1 MTTTGQES
9 ESSRSATMS
18 PTVLTGRTS
27 WEIWPDEERSPSG
40 RYGLP
45 REAGGRKGRP
55 YGATGATKYNCTV
68 ATTKPDLDIVQE
80 LVTEFGENASYVADI
95 LARYRMNPAS
105 VDEEWRAFFRE
116 RLGEA
121 EPSPPARP
129 PERPAPSP
137 APAAA
142 PPAPQSAQPRAPA
155 PAPGPRPLTLSAAG
169 REATAAAESHPEP
182 LRGAA
187 LRVAENM
194 EASLAVPTAT
204 SQRQIPIKLLEENRR
219 LINEYR
225 ASRDESKVSFTH
237 LIAWAILQ
245 ALKDFPRL
253 NDAYD
258 DSGDSPA
265 RLHKDKINFGLAVD
279 VEKKD
284 GSRSLVVPNV
294 KDADAMTLA
303 QFVAASDDVVSRAR
317 AGKLQV
323 SDFEGTTISLTNP
336 GTLGTTAS
344 VPRLMPGQGL
354 IVATGAMEYPG
365 EFRAMA
371 PEAISQLAIGKV
383 VTFTSTYD
391 HRIIQGAES
400 GAFLGRIE
408 ELILGGHD
416 FYARAFADLGLAH
429 QPLHWAVD
437 RNPAVSGDARTGE
450 IEKQA
455 RVLEL
460 INAYRVRGH
469 LIADID
475 PLGLMAVPRHP
486 ELDLDTYG
494 LSIWDLDRTFWTG
507 GLAGGDHM
515 PLREIIGVMRRVYC
529 GKVGTEYRHISSPTE
544 RYWIR
549 KQIATASQAK
559 PLAADLRKQLLEK
572 LVAAEGLEK
581 FLNARFMGQRRYSI
595 EGCETTI
602 AVLDQ
607 LMEGAAAR
615 GIEDVTMGLTHR
627 GRLNILANVVG
638 NATER
643 IFAGFEGTVL
653 PDFPADEGDVKYHQG
668 AQATRKT
675 ESGQEIKITVPSNPS
690 HLEAVDPVVEGMA
703 RAKQDELKLPRSEAV
718 ARVLPV
724 LLHGDA
730 AFAGQGM
737 VAEVFNLSQLHGY
750 RTGGTIHIVI
760 NNQIGFTTDP
770 KAGRSSLYSTDV
782 AKIVQVPIFHVN
794 ADDPEA
800 AYRVLQIALDY
811 RQEWHKDV
819 VIDLIGFRR
828 HGHQET
834 DEPTY
839 TQPLMYKRIE
849 EHPGV
854 RALYAQRLV
863 REGVLTEAE
872 VKQLEDRQHAAYE
885 EALATAKTKG
895 ERAGPPAAQHPG
907 ETGRV
912 EEVATGVPRET
923 LMHIGRVLTTVPS
936 GFNLNPKMVQQL
948 ARRAKTIE
956 TGQPLDWATAES
968 LAFGSLLLEGTP
980 IRMSGQ
986 DSARGTFSQRH
997 VVFYDTKTGETWTPL
1012 SSLPAPPPLP
1022 AGGRGEGR
1030 EGRGLPAEAL
1040 AKAGEGRASFQVYDS
1055 PLSEAGVLGFEYGYS
1070 VESPEALVIWEAQFG
1085 DFANGA
1091 QVILDQFVTSAEDK
1105 WRETS
1110 RLTLF
1115 LPHGYE
1121 GQGPEHSSAR
1131 IERYLQL
1138 CADENLRVCNVTT
1151 PSQYFHVLRRQLR
1164 SKSAKPLVLFTPKS
1178 LLRFPASFSP
1188 LDNLATGRF
1197 HPVLD
1202 DPAAQHKSG
1211 ITRLLFCSG
1220 KIYYDLQSERQKR
1233 KATDTVIIRLEQLY
1247 PFPTDL
1253 LKSLLSTYPA
1263 AKDAV
1268 WVQEEPQNV
1277 GPWTF
1282 IAPRL
1287 TPLLPPSAPLR
1298 YAGRP
1303 PSASPATGNAT
1314 VHKAELT
1321 TLVGTALGNNA

>member
-1 MTTTGQES
+1 
-9 ESSRSATMS
+9 
-18 PTVLTGRTS
+18 
-27 WEIWPDEERSPSG
+27 
-40 RYGLP
+40 
-45 REAGGRKGRP
+45 
-55 YGATGATKYNCTV
+55 V

-80 LVTEFGENASYVADI
+80 LVTEFGENASYVVDL
-95 LARYRMNPAS
+95 LARYRTNPAS
-105 VDEEWRAFFRE
+105 VDEEWRGFFRD
-116 RLGEA
+116 RLGETEA
-121 EPSPPARP
+121 VPPPATP
-129 PERPAPSP
+129 AEKPAP
-137 APAAA
+137 PAAA
-142 PPAPQSAQPRAPA
+142 PAPAPEPAQPRAP
-155 PAPGPRPLTLSAAG
+155 RAG
-169 REATAAAESHPEP
+169 ETPEP

-194 EASLAVPTAT
+194 EESLAVPTAT
-204 SQRQIPIKLLEENRR
+204 SQRQIPVKLLDENRR

-225 ASRDESKVSFTH
+225 ASRDESKLSFTH

-245 ALKDFPRL
+245 ALRDFPRL

-258 DSGDSPA
+258 DSGETPV
-265 RLHKDKINFGLAVD
+265 RLRRDRINFGLAVD

-294 KDADAMTLA
+294 KDAGAMTLA
-303 QFVAASDDVVSRAR
+303 QFVAASNDVVGRAR

-323 SDFEGTTISLTNP
+323 SDFEGTTLSLTNP

-371 PEAISQLAIGKV
+371 PEAISQLAIGRV

-391 HRIIQGAES
+391 HRVIQGAES

-408 ELILGGHD
+408 ELLLGGHD
-416 FYARAFADLGLAH
+416 FYERAFADLAIAQ

-494 LSIWDLDRTFWTG
+494 LTIWDLDRTFWSG

-529 GKVGTEYRHISSPTE
+529 GKIGTEYRHISSPGEKYWVRKRIAAATE
-544 RYWIR
+544 
-549 KQIATASQAK
+549 AK
-559 PLAADLRKQLLEK
+559 PLPVDLRKAILAR
-572 LVAAEGLEK
+572 LVAAESFEK
-581 FLNARFMGQRRYSI
+581 FLGTRFLGQRRYSI
-595 EGCETTI
+595 EGCETAI

-607 LMEGAAAR
+607 LVEGAASR
-615 GIEDVTMGLTHR
+615 GIDEITMGVTHR

-638 NATER
+638 NSTER
-643 IFAGFEGTVL
+643 LFAAFEGTVH

-668 AQATRKT
+668 ASASRATA
-675 ESGQEIKITVPSNPS
+675 SGRQIRITVPSNPS
-690 HLEAVDPVVEGMA
+690 HLEAVDPVVEGRA
-703 RAKQDELKLPRSEAV
+703 RAKQDHTRLPRLEA
-718 ARVLPV
+718 ANKVLPV
-724 LLHGDA
+724 ILHGDA

-811 RQEWHKDV
+811 RREFHKDV

-839 TQPLMYKRIE
+839 TQPLMYNRIQ
-849 EHPGV
+849 EHPGML
-854 RALYAQRLV
+854 ALYARRLV
-863 REGVLTEAE
+863 KDGVLTEAE
-872 VKQLEDRQHAAYE
+872 VQELESRQMAAYD
-885 EALATAKTKG
+885 ASLAAAKTKG
-895 ERAGPPAAQHPG
+895 QQAGPPTAEHPG

-923 LMHIGRVLTTVPS
+923 LARIGRALTTVPP

-948 ARRAKTIE
+948 ARRAKMTE
-956 TGQPLDWATAES
+956 GSLPLDWATAEA

-997 VVFYDTKTGETWTPL
+997 VVFTDTQTGKTWTPL
-1012 SSLPAPPPLP
+1012 CALAQPPPLP
-1022 AGGRGEGR
+1022 PGEGRGEGAT
-1030 EGRGLPAEAL
+1030 GASVNLDRGENRPPT
-1040 AKAGEGRASFQVYDS
+1040 FQIYDS

-1070 VESPEALVIWEAQFG
+1070 VETPEALVIWEAQYG

-1091 QVILDQFVTSAEDK
+1091 QVIIDQFIVSAEDK

-1110 RLTLF
+1110 RLTLL

-1138 CADENLRVCNVTT
+1138 CADENIQVCNVTT
-1151 PSQYFHVLRRQLR
+1151 PAQYFHLLRRQMR
-1164 SKSAKPLVLFTPKS
+1164 QPRPKPLILFTPKS
-1178 LLRFPASFSP
+1178 LLRFPASFSA
-1188 LDNLATGRF
+1188 LDALEGAGF
-1197 HPVLD
+1197 QPVLN
-1202 DPAAQHKSG
+1202 DPEEPQTGVK
-1211 ITRLLFCSG
+1211 RLLFCSG
-1220 KIYYDLQSERQKR
+1220 KIYYDLQAARAERKV
-1233 KATDTVIIRLEQLY
+1233 TDTAIIRLEQLY
-1247 PFPTDL
+1247 PFPAEI
-1253 LKSLLSTYPA
+1253 LKSLAASYPSTTDVA
-1263 AKDAV
+1263 
-1268 WVQEEPQNV
+1268 WVQEEPQNM

-1282 IAPRL
+1282 TEPRL
-1287 TPLLPPSAPLR
+1287 RPLLPASAPLR
-1298 YAGRP
+1298 YVGRQ

-1314 VHKAELT
+1314 VHRAELMSLLAGA
-1321 TLVGTALGNNA
+1321 LVVNP

>member
-1 MTTTGQES
+1 M
-9 ESSRSATMS
+9 
-18 PTVLTGRTS
+18 
-27 WEIWPDEERSPSG
+27 
-40 RYGLP
+40 
-45 REAGGRKGRP
+45 
-55 YGATGATKYNCTV
+55 

-80 LVTEFGENASYVADI
+80 LVTEFGENASYVADL

-116 RLGEA
+116 RLGET
-121 EPSPPARP
+121 EPAPPPTRP
-129 PERPAPSP
+129 PERPAPTP
-137 APAAA
+137 AVATEPEPAA
-142 PPAPQSAQPRAPA
+142 PRAP
-155 PAPGPRPLTLSAAG
+155 
-169 REATAAAESHPEP
+169 REGETAEP

-194 EASLAVPTAT
+194 EESLHVPTAT
-204 SQRQIPIKLLEENRR
+204 SQRQIPVKLLEENRR
-219 LINEYR
+219 LINECR

-258 DSGDSPA
+258 DSDESPA
-265 RLHKDKINFGLAVD
+265 RLHKEKINFGLAVD

-284 GSRSLVVPNV
+284 GSRSLVVPNL
-294 KDADAMTLA
+294 KDAGAMDFA

-371 PEAISQLAIGKV
+371 PEALSQLAISKV

-408 ELILGGHD
+408 ELLLGGHD
-416 FYARAFADLGLAH
+416 FYDKAFADLAIAQ
-429 QPLHWAVD
+429 QPMHWAVD

-469 LIADID
+469 LIAEID

-494 LSIWDLDRTFWTG
+494 LTIWDLDRTFWSG
-507 GLAGGDHM
+507 GLAGGDHI

-544 RYWIR
+544 KYWVR
-549 KQIATASQAK
+549 KQMAAATQAE
-559 PLAADLRKQLLEK
+559 PLPADLRKAILAK
-572 LVAAEGLEK
+572 LVAAESFEK
-581 FLNARFMGQRRYSI
+581 FLGTRFLGQRRYSI

-602 AVLDQ
+602 TVLDQ
-607 LMEGAAAR
+607 LVEGAAAR
-615 GIEDVTMGLTHR
+615 GIDEITMGVTHR

-638 NATER
+638 NSTER
-643 IFAGFEGTVL
+643 LFAAFEGTVH

-668 AQATRKT
+668 ASAKRSTQ
-675 ESGQEIKITVPSNPS
+675 SGREIAITVPSNPS
-690 HLEAVDPVVEGMA
+690 HLEAVDPVVEGRA
-703 RAKQDELKLPRSEAV
+703 RAKQDHTRLPRAESWGK
-718 ARVLPV
+718 VLPV
-724 LLHGDA
+724 ILHGDA
-730 AFAGQGM
+730 AFAGQGI
-737 VAEVFNLSQLHGY
+737 VAEVFNLSQLIGF

-782 AKIVQVPIFHVN
+782 AKIVQIPIFHVN

-800 AYRVLQIALDY
+800 AWRVLQIALDY
-811 RQEWHKDV
+811 RNEFHKDV

-854 RALYAQRLV
+854 RALYARRLV
-863 REGVLTEAE
+863 KEGVLTQSEFE
-872 VKQLEDRQHAAYE
+872 ELESRQMSAYDA
-885 EALATAKTKG
+885 ALASAKTKG
-895 ERAGPPAAQHPG
+895 EKAGPPTAQHPG
-907 ETGRV
+907 ESGRV

-923 LMHIGRVLTTVPS
+923 LARIGRVLTTVPP

-948 ARRAKTIE
+948 ARRAKMTE
-956 TGQPLDWATAES
+956 GAQPLDWPTAEA

-997 VVFYDTKTGETWTPL
+997 VVFTDTQTDKKWTPL
-1012 SSLPAPPPLP
+1012 CDLAANPAF
-1022 AGGRGEGR
+1022 
-1030 EGRGLPAEAL
+1030 
-1040 AKAGEGRASFQVYDS
+1040 FQIYDS
-1055 PLSEAGVLGFEYGYS
+1055 PLSENGVLGFEYGYS
-1070 VESPEALVIWEAQFG
+1070 VESPEALVIWEAQYG

-1138 CADENLRVCNVTT
+1138 CTDENLRVCNVTT
-1151 PSQYFHVLRRQLR
+1151 PAQYFHVLRRQLR
-1164 SKSAKPLVLFTPKS
+1164 AKSAKPLVLFTPKS
-1178 LLRFPASFSP
+1178 LLRFPASFS
-1188 LDNLATGRF
+1188 N
-1197 HPVLD
+1197 LD
-1202 DPAAQHKSG
+1202 DLALGGFRP
-1211 ITRLLFCSG
+1211 LLDDREVSDKRTIERVTISAG
-1220 KIYYDLQSERQKR
+1220 KVFYDLHHARDERNDAKT
-1233 KATDTVIIRLEQLY
+1233 ALLRLEQLY
-1247 PFPTDL
+1247 PFPANELRDL
-1253 LKSLLSTYPA
+1253 LAAYSSLHEI
-1263 AKDAV
+1263 V
-1268 WVQEEPQNV
+1268 WVQEEAQNMA
-1277 GPWTF
+1277 GWTF
-1282 IAPRL
+1282 IQPRL
-1287 TPLLPPSAPLR
+1287 SAILPPGVQLR

-1303 PSASPATGNAT
+1303 ASASPATGNAS
-1314 VHKAELT
+1314 VHKTELAALLDQT
-1321 TLVGTALGNNA
+1321 FGTPSSPSPGGRGQG

>member
-1 MTTTGQES
+1 M
-9 ESSRSATMS
+9 
-18 PTVLTGRTS
+18 
-27 WEIWPDEERSPSG
+27 
-40 RYGLP
+40 
-45 REAGGRKGRP
+45 
-55 YGATGATKYNCTV
+55 

-80 LVTEFGENASYVADI
+80 IVTEFGENASYVVE
-95 LARYRMNPAS
+95 LLSKYRVNPGS

-116 RLGEA
+116 RLGET
-121 EPSPPARP
+121 EPVPAPARP
-129 PERPAPSP
+129 PERPAPST

-142 PPAPQSAQPRAPA
+142 PAPGAPRASA
-155 PAPGPRPLTLSAAG
+155 PAPGPRPLTLSAVG
-169 REATAAAESHPEP
+169 REATAAAESQTQEP

-194 EASLAVPTAT
+194 DASLAVPTAT
-204 SQRQIPIKLLEENRR
+204 SQRQIPVKLLEENRR

-225 ASRDESKVSFTH
+225 ASRDQSKISFTH

-258 DSGDSPA
+258 DSGETPA
-265 RLHKDKINFGLAVD
+265 RLRKDRINFGLAVD

-294 KDADAMTLA
+294 KGAGAMTIA

-317 AGKLQV
+317 GGKLQV
-323 SDFEGTTISLTNP
+323 TDFEGTTVSLTNP

-371 PEAISQLAIGKV
+371 PEAISQLAIGRV

-400 GAFLGRIE
+400 GAFLGCIE
-408 ELILGGHD
+408 ELLLGGRD
-416 FYARAFADLGLAH
+416 FYANAFADLGITQ

-494 LSIWDLDRTFWTG
+494 LTIWDLDRTFWSG

-515 PLREIIGVMRRVYC
+515 PLRDIVGVMRRVYC
-529 GKVGTEYRHISSPTE
+529 GRIGVEYRHISSPTE
-544 RYWIR
+544 KYWIR
-549 KQIATASQAK
+549 KQMAAATQAP
-559 PLAADLRKQLLEK
+559 PLPQDLRKAILAR
-572 LVAAEGLEK
+572 LVAAESFEK
-581 FLNARFMGQRRYSI
+581 FLGTRFLGQRRYSI
-595 EGCETTI
+595 EGCETAI

-607 LMEGAAAR
+607 LVEGAAER
-615 GIEDVTMGLTHR
+615 GVEEITMGVTHR

-638 NATER
+638 NSTER
-643 IFAGFEGTVL
+643 LFAAFEGTVH

-668 AQATRKT
+668 ARAKRPTQ
-675 ESGQEIKITVPSNPS
+675 SGREIAITVPSNPS
-690 HLEAVDPVVEGMA
+690 HLEAVDPVVEGRA
-703 RAKQDELKLPRSEAV
+703 RAKQDHTRLPRPDAWDK
-718 ARVLPV
+718 VLPV
-724 LLHGDA
+724 ILHGDA

-811 RQEWHKDV
+811 RKEFHKDV

-854 RALYAQRLV
+854 RALYARRLIKD
-863 REGVLTEAE
+863 GVLTQPEFE
-872 VKQLEDRQHAAYE
+872 ELESRQMSAYDASLTAAK
-885 EALATAKTKG
+885 AKG
-895 ERAGPPAAQHPG
+895 EKAGAPAAEHPG
-907 ETGRV
+907 ESSRI
-912 EEVATGVPRET
+912 EEVETAVPRET
-923 LMHIGRVLTTVPS
+923 LARIGRVLTTVPP

-948 ARRAKTIE
+948 AKRARMTEGATPI
-956 TGQPLDWATAES
+956 DWATAEA
-968 LAFGSLLLEGTP
+968 LAFGSLLLEGSS

-997 VVFYDTKTGETWTPL
+997 VVFHDTQTGETWTPL
-1012 SSLPAPPPLP
+1012 CFLGECGGQPPGGAVGEGLASSRPSSAPPT
-1022 AGGRGEGR
+1022 
-1030 EGRGLPAEAL
+1030 
-1040 AKAGEGRASFQVYDS
+1040 FQIYDS

-1070 VESPEALVIWEAQFG
+1070 VESPSDLVIWEAQYG

-1151 PSQYFHVLRRQLR
+1151 PAQYFHVLRRQLR
-1164 SKSAKPLVLFTPKS
+1164 AKAAKPLILFTPKS
-1178 LLRFPASFSP
+1178 LLRFPASFST
-1188 LDNLATGRF
+1188 LDDLATGAF
-1197 HPVLD
+1197 DPLLD
-1202 DPAAQHKSG
+1202 DPEVSNKQEIERVTLSA
-1211 ITRLLFCSG
+1211 G
-1220 KIYYDLQSERQKR
+1220 KVFYDLLHERSERKDE
-1233 KATDTVIIRLEQLY
+1233 KTALLRLEQLY
-1247 PFPTDL
+1247 PFPSSALRDL
-1253 LKSLLSTYPA
+1253 LSAYPSLGEI
-1263 AKDAV
+1263 V
-1268 WVQEEPQNV
+1268 WVQDEPQNM
-1277 GPWTF
+1277 GAWTF
-1282 IAPRL
+1282 LQPRL
-1287 TPLLPPSAPLR
+1287 SAILPTGARLR
-1298 YAGRP
+1298 YAGRA
-1303 PSASPATGNAT
+1303 PSASPATGNAA
-1314 VHKAELT
+1314 VHKKELT
-1321 TLVGTALGNNA
+1321 ELLAAAFGGSSPSPVGRGQR